1 MNESEHTK
9 IDAASEL
16 TEEQRE
22 HIRTI
27 ENLPIFPYSRAEI
40 LLAYRGQKPVTE
52 FSLLLRKWPRNEIPP
67 EVNEEQQR
75 IVHTVIDSLNLIGLP
90 IQCAKIWRTPEEYS
104 GAEYFEKA
112 TYMTSKDPEALERA
126 KDLWTNRSAKTR
138 QEQRMVEVKL
148 GRLFGYPDTATAP
161 LGLPRVEREAAMY
174 QHEELP
180 EDIRNSEAERFH
192 FFRFSRQHVREEFAV
207 VQQWADEIRRL
218 CPRLY
223 QEIVGRGR

>member
-52 FSLLLRKWPRNEIPP
+52 FSLLLRKWPRNEAPLEVDP
-67 EVNEEQQR
+67 ERQHILR
-75 IVHTVIDSLNLIGLP
+75 TVIESLSSTGLSVKL
-90 IQCAKIWRTPEEYS
+90 AKIWRTPEEYS

-126 KDLWTNRSAKTR
+126 KDLWTNRSVKTR

-161 LGLPRVEREAAMY
+161 LGLPRVEREAAMFD
-174 QHEELP
+174 HEQLP
-180 EDIRNSEAERFH
+180 DDIRNSEAERFH
-192 FFRFSRQHVREEFAV
+192 FFRFSKQHVREEFAV
-207 VQQWADEIRRL
+207 AQRWADEIRRL